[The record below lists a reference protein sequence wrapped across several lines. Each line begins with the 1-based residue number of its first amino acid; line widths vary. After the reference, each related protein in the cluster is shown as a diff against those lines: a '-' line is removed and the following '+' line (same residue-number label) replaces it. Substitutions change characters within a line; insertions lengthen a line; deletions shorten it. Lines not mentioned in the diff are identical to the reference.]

1 MTASHLSLSLHGS
14 ALSPPIA
21 AARSSQSGHRSAEQ
35 RRLQR
40 PSSPSAATP
49 LLVAPCPVLLP
60 RHALVILHPP
70 ALYQSPASALPAH
83 LIHSSP
89 LTQPLLCSLALSLA
103 RLAYL
108 LLLVLVFVLAAA
120 LASRSS
126 AASTFLLTSPPSSP
140 APCPSSTSASPAC
153 SASRLQLSRQSVVS
167 SPPPVSASMSGV
179 KSRGVAGAGA
189 GADTGR
195 LVKPLPRSAWRLHSG
210 EHRLQLSLSRC
221 SQAGS
226 AAGSGTVT
234 VERVQLSLAVQ
245 RRVDDFP
252 IRRPASA
259 ADVKRQRQRPQPGQL
274 QQHSQGPAAGGAHG
288 LLQGGSAGSGAAL
301 AQQPQQQ
308 ELATAAAVLVC
319 GAVAVSEE
327 PVLGALQQQQQ
338 LCDDA
343 GFMAYCTRVAQRL
356 TPVTAGLQ
364 PADASSIRPLSASQM
379 RQLLPAWRR
388 AARGEPVA
396 AAWRTDEP
404 RPVCAGAVTGS

>member
-1 MTASHLSLSLHGS
+1 
-14 ALSPPIA
+14 
-21 AARSSQSGHRSAEQ
+21 
-35 RRLQR
+35 
-40 PSSPSAATP
+40 
-49 LLVAPCPVLLP
+49 
-60 RHALVILHPP
+60 
-70 ALYQSPASALPAH
+70 
-83 LIHSSP
+83 
-89 LTQPLLCSLALSLA
+89 
-103 RLAYL
+103 
-108 LLLVLVFVLAAA
+108 
-120 LASRSS
+120 
-126 AASTFLLTSPPSSP
+126 
-140 APCPSSTSASPAC
+140 
-153 SASRLQLSRQSVVS
+153 
-167 SPPPVSASMSGV
+167 MSGV

-195 LVKPLPRSAWRLHSG
+195 LVKPLPRSASRQYSG

-234 VERVQLSLAVQ
+234 VERVQLSVAVQ

-274 QQHSQGPAAGGAHG
+274 QQQSQGPAAGGAHG
-288 LLQGGSAGSGAAL
+288 LLRGGSAGSAAAL

-308 ELATAAAVLVC
+308 EPATAAAVLVC
-319 GAVAVSEE
+319 GAVAVPEE
-327 PVLGALQQQQQ
+327 PVLGALQQQQ

-343 GFMAYCTRVAQRL
+343 GFMAYCARVAQRL

-364 PADASSIRPLSASQM
+364 PADAGSIRPLSASQM

-396 AAWRTDEP
+396 AAWRTGEP
-404 RPVCAGAVTGS
+404 RPVCTGAVTSS